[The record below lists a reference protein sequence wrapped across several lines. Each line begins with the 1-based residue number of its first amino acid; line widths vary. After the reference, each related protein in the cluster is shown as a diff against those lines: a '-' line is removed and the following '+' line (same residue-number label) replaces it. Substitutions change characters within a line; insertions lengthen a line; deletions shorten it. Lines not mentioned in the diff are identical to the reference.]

1 MNTKTLKALTVAM
14 SLAAGMGA
22 TFPTLAAVPAFD
34 NIGRPA
40 IMQCT
45 PALKGRILHSD
56 KIIFKI
62 LPGVLVA
69 VNPADQGA
77 LNQLPRGY
85 EMDIKVSDDPRTIA
99 GLRGKVLSFMG
110 AALTTQNVNLITI
123 VDVDYATSVC
133 L

>member
-1 MNTKTLKALTVAM
+1 MYTKTLKALTVAVT
-14 SLAAGMGA
+14 LTAGITSPAFA
-22 TFPTLAAVPAFD
+22 TVPKFDNLGVPAV
-34 NIGRPA
+34 
-40 IMQCT
+40 MQCT
-45 PALKGRILHSD
+45 TALKGRILHSD

-69 VNPADQGA
+69 VTPADQGA

-110 AALTTQNVNLITI
+110 AALTDQNARLITI
-123 VDVDYATSVC
+123 VNVAYATAVC
-133 L
+133 I